1 VKTAQRAFFNYPP
14 LKDNSMVDDQDRF
27 PHIPK
32 DLVEALDKRFP
43 ERTPSLNTSLDEI
56 RWKGGERAVV
66 RFLLEQ
72 YSRQNETVINKKVLS

>member
-1 VKTAQRAFFNYPP
+1 MS
-14 LKDNSMVDDQDRF
+14 KDEDRF

-43 ERTPSLNTSLDEI
+43 ERTPSLKTSLEEI

-72 YSRQNETVINKKVLS
+72 YDRQNQTVINQKVLS

>member
-1 VKTAQRAFFNYPP
+1 MAPAEEQ
-14 LKDNSMVDDQDRF
+14 F

-32 DLVEALDKRFP
+32 DLIEALDKRFP
-43 ERTPSLNTSLDEI
+43 EKTPSLTTSLDEI

-72 YSRQNETVINKKVLS
+72 YRRQNETVITQKVLT